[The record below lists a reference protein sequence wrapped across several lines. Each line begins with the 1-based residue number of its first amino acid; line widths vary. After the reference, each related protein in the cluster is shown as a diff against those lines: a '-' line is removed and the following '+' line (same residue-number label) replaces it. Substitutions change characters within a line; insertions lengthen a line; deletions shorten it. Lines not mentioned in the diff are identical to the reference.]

1 MSEYRIEKV
10 RQRVELTLVNRVSL
24 AGDIF
29 LQAASRHHV
38 GPEEPAEALN
48 AEAPFLPLEQVSGD
62 VVIVQKSHVFTL
74 STALPER
81 DDTVD
86 RGVVGMHVEL
96 TLSDG
101 SVWVGS
107 VFPEQPA
114 DRPRLVDF
122 LNDTPRRFIALFT
135 RDRVVAVN
143 REHLSFARPRR

>member
-1 MSEYRIEKV
+1 MSDYRIEKV
-10 RQRVELTLVNRVSL
+10 RRRVELSLVNRVEL

-29 LQAASRHHV
+29 LQAAARYGA
-38 GPEEPAEALN
+38 GPEEPVDALN
-48 AEAPFLPLEQVSGD
+48 GDAPFLPLVQSPGEVT
-62 VVIVQKSHVFTL
+62 IVQKSHIFTL
-74 STALPER
+74 STPLPER
-81 DDTVD
+81 DDAID
-86 RGVVGMHVEL
+86 RGAVGMHVEL

-101 SVWVGS
+101 TVWAGS

-143 REHLSFARPRR
+143 RDHLSFARPRT